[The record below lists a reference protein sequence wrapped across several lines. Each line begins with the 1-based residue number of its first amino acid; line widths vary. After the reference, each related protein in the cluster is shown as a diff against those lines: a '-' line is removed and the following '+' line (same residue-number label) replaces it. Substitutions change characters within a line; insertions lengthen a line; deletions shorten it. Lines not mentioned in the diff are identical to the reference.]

1 MPRDYNKTAT
11 MELTSL
17 EWGTIILALQEAQT
31 MPNRSSELAERLA
44 ELVAVQ
50 TGGN

>member
-1 MPRDYNKTAT
+1 MKTAT

-17 EWGTIILALQEAQT
+17 DWGTIILALQEAQT
-31 MPNRSSELAERLA
+31 MPNRSRELADTLA

-50 TGGN
+50 IGAK

>member
-1 MPRDYNKTAT
+1 MKTAT

-17 EWGTIILALQEAQT
+17 QWGMIILALQEAQT
-31 MPNRSSELAERLA
+31 MPKKSKELADELA

-50 TGGN
+50 MRDN